1 MPKGRAIRPALL
13 RFGASCGDSAS
24 FFTIFSRSLQL
35 WDLGPAICA
44 VPMLETGRKA
54 ARPRAVNRSVSVA
67 FIAAIAI
74 LIVTL
79 VAAAPAGAAFGQ
91 IGSGWGEFGSGK
103 AEFDNPGLFGVD
115 PTDGSVF
122 AGDITADSN
131 HYRIQKLSGEGAF
144 KASVEVPRWLN
155 DKPTE
160 EKILGMHGIAV
171 DHEKGLLYMVEG
183 CRVTLE
189 SGNCRVFGGFGFNA
203 RRILVYKTA
212 PEGEKL
218 VPAAVPSFTL
228 PIGAEELYEPQAIA
242 VDPSSHDIVLLAENG
257 ASHLVVQRI
266 SSSGVLGARYTDTTN
281 ALKPGSR
288 PASTIAVGPDG
299 TTYTM
304 TGGIEPGS
312 ANTRAWR
319 LPSSLASLEAVP
331 GFAAAAEAEAWPKAL
346 LAGRANQLIG
356 GPQLAISSDGET
368 LYWKEKVTA
377 SSTTEAGNIL
387 VRGYSLKDN
396 ETEIL
401 FGGGEGTCEITTS
414 AAGLAT
420 AGEHVVVFDFG
431 PEVEEGKT
439 PSYGVKVLTF
449 GPGGSGCP
457 VAEPKLKINGSEA
470 VEVTAAKG
478 ATVQFDA
485 SGSKFPE
492 GAVAHKVVWKFGDG
506 QEKTVEGEGETG
518 PATLTTSHAYAS
530 SGDFTFS
537 MQITLVNSTVGSPPP
552 VERTIHILG
561 AKPNFNLK
569 AILGGNGSGTVT
581 SSPSGIS
588 CPKDCEEAYEEDT
601 EVTLT
606 AVPDLGSTF
615 SGWTGGGCAGGGT
628 CKVTITAA
636 TEVTATFTLEQHQ
649 LKVIPTGTG
658 AGASTVSS
666 SPAGIECGAICQ
678 ANFDHNAV
686 VTLSAAS
693 GANVKPVQWTGC
705 GEVTGENKCKV
716 TMSAAKEVTAK
727 FDSEQHLLKVNPSGT
742 GAGTVTS
749 APAGISCGS
758 TCEASFDHN
767 TAVTLSAVSNA
778 GTEPVQWTG
787 CDSVISGECKVTISA
802 AKEVTAKF
810 DPIPGQFGLK
820 VIKTGTGSGT
830 VTSAPAGINCGSG
843 AGCEAAFVEGANVV
857 LSAVADVGTKPVQW
871 TGCGEVSGENKCK
884 VTMSAAKE
892 VTAKFDPEQHLLKV
906 KKVGTGT
913 GTVISVPS
921 GINCGSGCEAS
932 FNHGVSVTLA
942 GASGANTKAV
952 QWTGCDAIVGANE
965 CKVTISAAK
974 EVTATFDLNPS
985 LPVSNPP
992 VIPPS
997 NPTPPPVET
1006 KPKLTPKQ
1014 KALAKCK
1021 KLKGKAK
1028 AKCVKKANSIGK
1040 HKHGR
1045 KRLRGRD

>member
-1 MPKGRAIRPALL
+1 
-13 RFGASCGDSAS
+13 
-24 FFTIFSRSLQL
+24 
-35 WDLGPAICA
+35 
-44 VPMLETGRKA
+44 MLETGQKTRL
-54 ARPRAVNRSVSVA
+54 RVGGSRVL
-67 FIAAIAI
+67 AAIASTVSV
-74 LIVTL
+74 LCLAL
-79 VAAAPAGAAFGQ
+79 VVAAPAGAAFGQ
-91 IGSGWGEFGSGK
+91 IGSGWGEFGTGK
-103 AEFDNPGLFGVD
+103 AQFNNPGLFGVD
-115 PTDGSVF
+115 PVDGSVF
-122 AGDITADSN
+122 AGDITADSS
-131 HYRIQKLSGEGAF
+131 HYRIQMLSSGGEF

-155 DKPTE
+155 DKPAE

-183 CRVTLE
+183 CRVALE
-189 SGNCRVFGGFGFNA
+189 SGNCRVFGGVGFNA

-218 VPAAVPSFTL
+218 VPASTPAFTL

-242 VDPSSHDIVLLAENG
+242 VDPSSHDVVLLAENG

-266 SSSGVLGARYTDTTN
+266 SSSGVLGARYTDTAN
-281 ALKPGSR
+281 ALKPGNR
-288 PASTIAVGPDG
+288 PAAAIAVGPDG

-331 GFAAAAEAEAWPKAL
+331 GFATAAEAEAWPKAL

-356 GPQLAISSDGET
+356 GPQLAISPDGET

-387 VRGYSLKDN
+387 VRGYSLKGN

-420 AGEHVVVFDFG
+420 VGEHVAIFDFG

-457 VAEPKLKINGSEA
+457 VAEPRLKINGSEA
-470 VEVTAAKG
+470 VEVTVAKG
-478 ATVQFDA
+478 ETAQLDA

-518 PATLTTSHAYAS
+518 PATLTTSHEYAS
-530 SGDFTFS
+530 SGDFTLS
-537 MQITLVNSTVGSPPP
+537 MKITLVNSTVGSPPP
-552 VERTIHILG
+552 VERTIHVLG
-561 AKPNFNLK
+561 AKPNFSLK
-569 AILGGNGSGTVT
+569 AILAGNGSGTVT

-588 CPKDCEEAYEEDT
+588 CPGDCEEAYEEDT

-606 AVPDLGSTF
+606 AAPNAGSTF
-615 SGWTGGGCAGGGT
+615 TGWAGGGCAGTGT
-628 CKVTITAA
+628 CKVAITAA
-636 TEVTATFTLEQHQ
+636 TEVTATYTLEQHS
-649 LKVIPTGTG
+649 LTVDKTGSG
-658 AGASTVSS
+658 AGTSAVTS
-666 SPAGIECGAICQ
+666 SPSGINCGGSCQ
-678 ANFDHNAV
+678 ANFDHNTPV
-686 VTLSAAS
+686 VLSATS

-716 TMSAAKEVTAK
+716 TISAAKEVTAK
-727 FDSEQHLLKVNPSGT
+727 FDLEQHLLKVAKVGT

-749 APAGISCGS
+749 APAGIDCGS
-758 TCEASFDHN
+758 TCEASFDHG
-767 TAVTLSAVSNA
+767 TAITLTAVSNA

-787 CDSVISGECKVTISA
+787 CGEVTGENKCKVTISA

-820 VIKTGTGSGT
+820 VVKTGTGTGT
-830 VTSAPAGINCGSG
+830 VTSTPAGIDCGSG
-843 AGCEAAFVEGANVV
+843 LGCEAAFAESANVV
-857 LSAVADVGTKPVQW
+857 LSAAAGAGTEPVQW
-871 TGCGEVSGENKCK
+871 TGCGEVTGENKCK
-884 VTMSAAKE
+884 VTMSASKE
-892 VTAKFDPEQHLLKV
+892 VTAKFDLNPAPPAENPPA
-906 KKVGTGT
+906 TP
-913 GTVISVPS
+913 PS
-921 GINCGSGCEAS
+921 GN
-932 FNHGVSVTLA
+932 
-942 GASGANTKAV
+942 
-952 QWTGCDAIVGANE
+952 
-965 CKVTISAAK
+965 
-974 EVTATFDLNPS
+974 
-985 LPVSNPP
+985 
-992 VIPPS
+992 

-1014 KALAKCK
+1014 KALARCK

-1040 HKHGR
+1040 HRHGR
-1045 KRLRGRD
+1045 KRTRLRGRG